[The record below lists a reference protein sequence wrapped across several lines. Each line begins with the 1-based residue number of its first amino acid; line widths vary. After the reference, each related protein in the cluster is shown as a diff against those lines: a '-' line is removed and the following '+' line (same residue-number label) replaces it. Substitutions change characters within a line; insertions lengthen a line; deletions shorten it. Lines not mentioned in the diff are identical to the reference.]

1 MITDPLFIFGI
12 LGMILCLY
20 SWIKFNINE
29 ELKESIVVKNIS
41 TISFIS
47 GAFVLMSIFTNS
59 GDLGIVLF
67 FGSIVSLLVMLF
79 GFFLKNKN
87 MNIINKIEDKKIEN
101 RLLEKE
107 LALLDNDIRYITI
120 LARKNLGMIKHGE
133 KIYRFNN

>member
-1 MITDPLFIFGI
+1 MDKNFLKVIMYLIICI
-12 LGMILCLY
+12 L
-20 SWIKFNINE
+20 
-29 ELKESIVVKNIS
+29 
-41 TISFIS
+41 
-47 GAFVLMSIFTNS
+47 A
-59 GDLGIVLF
+59 
-67 FGSIVSLLVMLF
+67 GSIVNESTQI
-79 GFFLKNKN
+79 FFLKNKN